1 MARTGGNIKT
11 VEENTAT
18 ILSKQICNIYI
29 LPLRYDGILSF
40 VSAFLATQN
49 AVLLSGWPDDL
60 EWIHTMWS

>member
-49 AVLLSGWPDDL
+49 AVLLSG
-60 EWIHTMWS
+60 